1 MYYIRYTI
9 TIYNIFETEFQFN
22 KSIDYFYATVLLY
35 LVSINTHKKRLYV
48 RYGCELFDTQ

>member
-48 RYGCELFDTQ
+48 RYGCE